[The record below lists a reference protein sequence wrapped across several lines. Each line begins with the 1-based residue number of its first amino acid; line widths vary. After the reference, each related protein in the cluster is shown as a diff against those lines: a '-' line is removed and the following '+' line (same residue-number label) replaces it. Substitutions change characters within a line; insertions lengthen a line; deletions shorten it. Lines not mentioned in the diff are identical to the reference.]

1 MTTPRR
7 VPSEPAS
14 APIADSPVMTSADVQ
29 PWRGRIRRWLRY
41 VGLPLVTLV
50 STVLLYAAAG
60 FGLAWIPTN
69 TDFRPDPDG
78 IEIAVID
85 NGVHTDLVLPLQN
98 PQQNWW
104 DLLSPDDFP
113 TDVSGYR
120 YVAFGWGNRQF
131 YLETPTWAD
140 VRVTTVARASIGL
153 GGSALRADL
162 LYDLP
167 AASPQ
172 CRRFRI
178 SRDQYVRLSQA
189 IRDTMVLSEEG
200 QATPIPGAHY
210 IDSDAFYEAT
220 GRYHLFNTCNVWTG
234 RVLKDA
240 GIRVGFWT
248 PFPGGVL
255 TQLPVGT
262 NGNPHR
268 GISSPLSRAAVA
280 SHPLICL

>member
-1 MTTPRR
+1 M
-7 VPSEPAS
+7 
-14 APIADSPVMTSADVQ
+14 Q
-29 PWRGRIRRWLRY
+29 PWRTRIRRWLRY
-41 VGLPLVTLV
+41 VGLALVIFV
-50 STVLLYAAAG
+50 SMVLLYLAAG

-104 DLLSPDDFP
+104 DLLSPEDFP
-113 TDVSGYR
+113 ADVSGYR

-140 VRVTTVARASIGL
+140 VRVTTVAKASIGL

-178 SRDQYVRLSQA
+178 SRDQYVRLSQG

-200 QATPIPGAHY
+200 RATPIRGAHY

-234 RVLKDA
+234 RLLSDA
-240 GIRVGFWT
+240 GIRVGLWT

-255 TQLPVGT
+255 AQLPVGT
-262 NGNPHR
+262 HE
-268 GISSPLSRAAVA
+268 AT
-280 SHPLICL
+280 HHTD